1 VKELSQKVRIH
12 LNDNIPNKIHIIGSV
27 GSGKTTLARNLS
39 LRYGIPHYELDN
51 VVWKRHKSE
60 DIRRT
65 DEERDEYLDN
75 IIRSNRW
82 IIEGAHSH
90 DWILK
95 SFQNAELIIF
105 LDTPY
110 ALRIIRII
118 RRFILQKLGVE
129 KSNYTPTI
137 HIFMKMFEWNAGFE
151 KSSKPLILKM
161 FRQSN
166 MKSLIL
172 KDNRKIG
179 QYFK

>member
-1 VKELSQKVRIH
+1 M
-12 LNDNIPNKIHIIGSV
+12 NGNIPNKIHIIGSV

-39 LRYGIPHYELDN
+39 RKYSIPHYELDN
-51 VVWKRHKSE
+51 VVWKRHRSE
-60 DIRRT
+60 DIRRS

-82 IIEGAHSH
+82 IIEGAHSN
-90 DWILK
+90 DWVFK
-95 SFQNAELIIF
+95 SFHNAELIIF

-129 KSNYTPTI
+129 KANYTPTI
-137 HIFMKMFEWNAGFE
+137 NIFMKMFEWNAGFE
-151 KSSKPLILKM
+151 KNSKPMILNM
-161 FRQSN
+161 LRQDN

-172 KDNRKIG
+172 KDNNIVD